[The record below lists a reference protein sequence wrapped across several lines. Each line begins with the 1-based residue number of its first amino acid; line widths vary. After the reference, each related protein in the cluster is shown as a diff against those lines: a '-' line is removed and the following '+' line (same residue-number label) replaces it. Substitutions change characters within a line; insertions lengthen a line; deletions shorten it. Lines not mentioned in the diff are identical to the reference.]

1 MRSLRRALLAF
12 FILALMV
19 LVLFFFLE
27 NQQAVSLILF
37 GWTSPSVPVALLIL
51 IALFVGLLVGPVLSA
66 IVRLRNRAPGRDSLR

>member
-37 GWTSPSVPVALLIL
+37 GWTLPSVPVALLIL
-51 IALFVGLLVGPVLSA
+51 VALFLGLLIGPVLSA
-66 IVRLRNRAPGRDSLR
+66 IVRLRRKVPGRESPR